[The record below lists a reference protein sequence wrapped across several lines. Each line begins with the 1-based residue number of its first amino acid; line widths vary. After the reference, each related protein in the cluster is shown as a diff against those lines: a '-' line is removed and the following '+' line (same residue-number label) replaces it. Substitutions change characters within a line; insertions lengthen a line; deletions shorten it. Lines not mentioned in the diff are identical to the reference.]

1 MKYVIETKNLTKK
14 YGELTAVNAVNLQ
27 VKEGE
32 IFGFLGPNG
41 AGKTTTIGMLTTLVN
56 PTSGTALVAGY
67 DFTKEAAQVRSVI
80 GVVPQS
86 FSLFPELTAEENLW
100 YIGKLYGMKE
110 PAIKEKAAMLL
121 KTVTLSEHSKRI
133 SGTFSGGMK
142 QRLSVAASLMSSPK
156 ILFMDE
162 PTTGLDPQ
170 SRVALRE
177 LTKQMNRSGITIL
190 YTTHDMEEAD
200 KLCDR
205 IAIMNMGS
213 IIALGTSDNIK
224 RTLED
229 QKTIEIELKNVSRNI
244 LSDLK
249 KLPFIKSVEYS
260 GKIINLKINNMENV
274 FFRLTDFFSKRKQ
287 KVDEIRIKEPSLE
300 DVFIHLTKK
309 GLRD

>member
-1 MKYVIETKNLTKK
+1 MKYVIETRNLTKK
-14 YGELTAVNAVNLQ
+14 FGTLTAVNAINLQ

-41 AGKTTTIGMLTTLVN
+41 AGKTTTISMLTTLVN

-67 DFTKEAAQVRSVI
+67 DFIKEAAQVRGII

-110 PAIKEKAAMLL
+110 LAIKEKAAMLL
-121 KTVTLSEHSKRI
+121 KTVTLSEHATRV

-142 QRLSVAASLMSSPK
+142 QRLSVAASLMSSPR

-177 LTKQMNRSGITIL
+177 LTKHMNKSGITIL

-205 IAIMNMGS
+205 IAIMDMGK
-213 IIALGTSDNIK
+213 IIALGTSDEIK

-229 QKTIEIELKNVSRNI
+229 QKTIEVELESVSGEI
-244 LSDLK
+244 ISELK
-249 KLPFIKSVEYS
+249 KLSFVTSVEHN
-260 GKIINLKINNMENV
+260 GRIINLGIKKTENV
-274 FFRLTDFFSKRKQ
+274 FFKLTDFFSKRKQ

-309 GLRD
+309 DLRD